1 MSTGLAREVTVKS
14 ITMLSKMIIVLL
26 PTVLVCLFISASLP
40 GLVLKSFAQGS
51 QQNGASIPALSSSK
65 PTRKVIIEKVGER
78 LANPVAP
85 IWSIGFR
92 YDFTFL
98 TGEPSDK
105 TRNSYTLNVQPV
117 IPIPVRD
124 KWFLIVRSVLP
135 FIVSTPVAQEGGG
148 FKTRSGFGD
157 MTLITALT
165 PKKISGFKW
174 ALGTTWIFPT
184 ASKENLGKQKWQL
197 GPTGFAGY
205 FGKKW
210 AAGIFPQQWWSIG
223 GKDRRPETSHANIQ
237 YYLWRNLPDGWQV
250 GTGAPNV
257 LIDWKADDDDKVTLP
272 IGLGVA
278 KTVNLKKVPFR
289 IQLEG
294 SYSVVQPDTLSS
306 EWNIRLVVTPFFPGL
321 IKKSFF

>member
-1 MSTGLAREVTVKS
+1 MFNKMFIVILSVVSLVFFISSLVPVTV
-14 ITMLSKMIIVLL
+14 ITSY
-26 PTVLVCLFISASLP
+26 
-40 GLVLKSFAQGS
+40 AQGS
-51 QQNGASIPALSSSK
+51 NEEGASIPALSSSNLTK
-65 PTRKVIIEKVGER
+65 KEITEKVGER

-85 IWSIGFR
+85 IWSIGLR

-98 TGEPSDK
+98 TGDPSDK
-105 TRNSYTLNVQPV
+105 TRTSTILNVQPV
-117 IPIPVRD
+117 IPIPIRD
-124 KWFLIVRSVLP
+124 EWFLIFRSVLP
-135 FIVSTPVAQEGGG
+135 FIISTPVAQEGGG
-148 FKTRSGFGD
+148 FKGRSGFGD
-157 MTLITALT
+157 MSLVAALT
-165 PKKISGFKW
+165 PRKISGFKW

-184 ASKENLGKQKWQL
+184 ATKENLGKQKWQL

-210 AAGIFPQQWWSIG
+210 SAGIFPQQWWSIG
-223 GKDRRPETSHANIQ
+223 GKDDRSKTSSANIQ
-237 YYLWRNLPDGWQV
+237 YYLWRILHNGWQV
-250 GTGAPNV
+250 GTGAPNI
-257 LIDWKADDDDKVTLP
+257 LIDWKADNDNKVTLP

-294 SYSVVQPDTLSS
+294 SYSVVQPDTLSA